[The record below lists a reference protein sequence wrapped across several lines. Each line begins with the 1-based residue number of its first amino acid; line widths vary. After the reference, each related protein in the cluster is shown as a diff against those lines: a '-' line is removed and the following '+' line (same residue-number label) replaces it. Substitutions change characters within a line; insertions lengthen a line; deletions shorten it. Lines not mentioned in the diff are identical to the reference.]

1 MIIFLVFLFFYLP
14 LLLFYFLFS
23 VYLVSLIL
31 WECDE
36 HETECWMS
44 LKVMRWNHDYS
55 QWLGQCQSS
64 ILFSR
69 KVCGNI
75 LINYSTIQWWSEYW
89 TSPLFDWWKV
99 AQLLNIWFS
108 DGFWNKTKTITAKM
122 FKFQSRIQKWHL
134 NTVTFQML
142 SPIEN
147 RTKKIMYSDDS
158 GIPSPGFSCPVFETQ
173 LNYP

>member
-1 MIIFLVFLFFYLP
+1 
-14 LLLFYFLFS
+14 
-23 VYLVSLIL
+23 
-31 WECDE
+31 
-36 HETECWMS
+36 
-44 LKVMRWNHDYS
+44 
-55 QWLGQCQSS
+55 
-64 ILFSR
+64 
-69 KVCGNI
+69 
-75 LINYSTIQWWSEYW
+75 
-89 TSPLFDWWKV
+89 
-99 AQLLNIWFS
+99 
-108 DGFWNKTKTITAKM
+108 M

>member
-1 MIIFLVFLFFYLP
+1 MNLSIIIWLSSWSFSSFISLFFFFIFCFLYILYLWYCENVMNMKQNVECHWKWWDEIMIIHNDLVNVNPPFF
-14 LLLFYFLFS
+14 
-23 VYLVSLIL
+23 
-31 WECDE
+31 
-36 HETECWMS
+36 
-44 LKVMRWNHDYS
+44 
-55 QWLGQCQSS
+55 
-64 ILFSR
+64 FSR

-147 RTKKIMYSDDS
+147 RTK
-158 GIPSPGFSCPVFETQ
+158 
-173 LNYP
+173 